1 MTLRLSILAAL
12 VVIGLSANEVQAQS
26 FGHYHM
32 PSTLPQF
39 CGLGY
44 GPGHHAPMIRPKDC
58 DPLRVQRY
66 VRVPGCGPCEP
77 LPVQCFYG
85 CNSGGYSPQSHGQ
98 LDQILSGSEH
108 GDSSVTPTPTL
119 PVESD
124 TALPLPEPPQLE
136 MLPQE

>member
-1 MTLRLSILAAL
+1 MTLRLLVLTTL
-12 VVIGLSANEVQAQS
+12 VVKGLFTIEVQAQS

-77 LPVQCFYG
+77 LPMQCFYG
-85 CNSGGYSPQSHGQ
+85 CNSGVYSPQSHGQ
-98 LDQILSGSEH
+98 LDQILSGGEH
-108 GDSSVTPTPTL
+108 SDSSVTPTPTL

>member
-1 MTLRLSILAAL
+1 MTLRLSVLAAI
-12 VVIGLSANEVQAQS
+12 VAVGLTINDAQAQS

-44 GPGHHAPMIRPKDC
+44 GPGHHAPMIRPGHC

-66 VRVPGCGPCEP
+66 VHVPGCGPCEP
-77 LPVQCFYG
+77 LPMQCFYG
-85 CNSGGYSPQSHGQ
+85 CNSSGYSPQSHGQ

-108 GDSSVTPTPTL
+108 GESVVTPTPML
-119 PVESD
+119 PAETE

-136 MLPQE
+136 MLPKE